1 MISEVLLFVVQFRVK
16 SYFNA
21 TIYKAMIEIVETAV
35 ILSNSD
41 SDSALIHAKLKTRRK
56 SLRMMM
62 TTVLFLYTDNL
73 LKKYAAED
81 IKCISI
87 LWTFPLIKVVLL
99 SYEMSIKVPRI
110 KLMYTCI
117 ILRIQKRKKE
127 NFGSYDPPSAI

>member
-1 MISEVLLFVVQFRVK
+1 
-16 SYFNA
+16 
-21 TIYKAMIEIVETAV
+21 MIEIVETAV

-41 SDSALIHAKLKTRRK
+41 SDSALIHTKLKTRRK